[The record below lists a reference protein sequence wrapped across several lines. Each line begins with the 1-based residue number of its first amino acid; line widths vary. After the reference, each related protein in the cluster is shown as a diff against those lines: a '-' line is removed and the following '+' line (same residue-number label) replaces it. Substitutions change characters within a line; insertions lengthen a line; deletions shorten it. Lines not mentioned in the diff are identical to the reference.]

1 MSMNDRLFQLLD
13 AVEAER
19 ADEERFFREQM
30 EEKTLKEKVKAGIA
44 WHPVSFVNSGYSIG
58 DFLEIKIE
66 RSNTTEHAGKFREG
80 NGVSL
85 QLVRSGSTDF
95 LKGTIMRLGKNHMQ
109 LLCRSDDV
117 DDLDIP
123 LSHINAVELVYDEKP
138 FANMKD
144 ALTRVIQAEKGS
156 LFHLKKAV
164 YANEALTLSSPSE
177 LRHQHKLLNAS
188 QTSAISH
195 ALAADKI
202 AIIHGPPGTGKTTT
216 LVALIKELSAVEKRI
231 LVCAS
236 SNHATDLLALKCMEA
251 GLDTVR
257 LGNLS
262 RIGDDVLKI
271 TLDEKVRANTA
282 WDQIKKYRIEA
293 EKIRK
298 QAAKF
303 KRSFGPEERA
313 LRKQLFSEARSTIQ
327 YADQLEEEMVNNV
340 LQQAQVVVTTLMS
353 SSSPIL
359 NRLTF
364 ETLVVDEASQT
375 SEPECWIAMSRA
387 QKVIFAGDP
396 MQLPPTVK
404 TARAVSLGL
413 QTTLL
418 DHLLERGIPGHL
430 LNVQYR
436 MSGDILS
443 FPNQHFY
450 KGQLNSPDHVNDQ
463 KLHPDQPAL
472 QFIDTAG
479 TGYEEVRE
487 EESMSLY
494 NPGEWSILQNHITQH
509 LDQLKGKNV
518 AVISPY
524 AEQVRFIQGELKSM
538 DDNYPFVLDVD
549 TVDGFQGQERDVVY
563 ISLVRSNEM
572 NEIGFLNDL
581 RRLNVAITRARL
593 QAVIIGDSVTL
604 SKNTTYSQLIAYA
617 EKIGGYRSA
626 WDFMSW

>member
-1 MSMNDRLFQLLD
+1 MNDRLFQLLD

-30 EEKTLKEKVKAGIA
+30 EEKSLKEKVKAGIA
-44 WHPVSFVNSGYSIG
+44 WHPVNFVNSGHTLG
-58 DFLEIKIE
+58 DYLEIKIE
-66 RSNTTEHAGKFREG
+66 RSIPSEHANKFREG

-95 LKGTIMRLGKNHMQ
+95 LKGTIMRLGKNQMQ

-164 YANEALTLSSPSE
+164 YANEALNHSNPIE
-177 LRHQHKLLNAS
+177 LKHHHKLLNAS

-216 LVALIKELSAVEKRI
+216 LVAMIKELTMVEKRI

-236 SNHATDLLALKCMEA
+236 SNHATDLLALKCLEA

-262 RIGDDVLKI
+262 RIGDEVLKI
-271 TLDEKVRANTA
+271 TLDEKVRANAA

-313 LRKQLFSEARSTIQ
+313 MRKQLFLEARTTIQ
-327 YADQLEEEMVNNV
+327 YADQLEDEMVNNV
-340 LQQAQVVVTTLMS
+340 LQNAQVIVTTLMS
-353 SSSPIL
+353 SSSSLL

-418 DHLLERGIPGHL
+418 DHLLERGVQGHL

-436 MSGDILS
+436 MNGDILS

-450 KGQLNSPDHVNDQ
+450 KGQLTSPDYLIDQ
-463 KLHPDQPAL
+463 KLNQDQPAL

-487 EESMSLY
+487 PESMSLF
-494 NPGEWSILQNHITQH
+494 NPGEWTILQNHITQQLEH
-509 LDQLKGKNV
+509 LKGKNV

-538 DDNYPFVLDVD
+538 
-549 TVDGFQGQERDVVY
+549 
-563 ISLVRSNEM
+563 
-572 NEIGFLNDL
+572 
-581 RRLNVAITRARL
+581 
-593 QAVIIGDSVTL
+593 
-604 SKNTTYSQLIAYA
+604 
-617 EKIGGYRSA
+617 
-626 WDFMSW
+626 